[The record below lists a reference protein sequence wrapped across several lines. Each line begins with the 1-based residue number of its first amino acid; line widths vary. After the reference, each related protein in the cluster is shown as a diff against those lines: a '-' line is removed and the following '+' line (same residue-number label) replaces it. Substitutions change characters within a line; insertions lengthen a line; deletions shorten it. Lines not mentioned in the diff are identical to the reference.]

1 MKMKKGTSA
10 KSNDQRSRKKL
21 VYVKSAG
28 EIPDF
33 KSEDEIAAWYQ
44 THSTVLIQD
53 QLETLPARVGG
64 KLRARLASRRGN
76 VDPLPRAQRRTGSAQ
91 ST

>member
-1 MKMKKGTSA
+1 MKMKSDSSERNNRRPA
-10 KSNDQRSRKKL
+10 RKKL
-21 VYVKSAG
+21 IYVRSLS

-33 KSEDEIAAWYQ
+33 KSDDEIAAWYQ

-64 KLRARLASRRGN
+64 RLRERVLRRG
-76 VDPLPRAQRRTGSAQ
+76 RETGRMHKRPHPSR
-91 ST
+91 SV